1 MEISYIGHSCF
12 RIKGKDTTLV
22 IDPYDPKMT
31 GYKLPKLTSEVVLL
45 SHGHMD
51 HAFIEGVSEYRL
63 LVETPGEYEIA
74 GTFVFGIKT
83 YHDNQKGKERGDN
96 TIFQI
101 DIDGFSLLHLGD
113 LGHEITAETL
123 EKLTDIDVLMIP
135 VGGVYTIDA
144 KVALKVISSVEA
156 SIVVPMHYQTDDL
169 TGLDKKLDGLEVF
182 LEEIGI
188 EGNGVKKVDKLTLR
202 SRSDIPE
209 ESEVYILSPQH

>member
-1 MEISYIGHSCF
+1 
-12 RIKGKDTTLV
+12 
-22 IDPYDPKMT
+22 
-31 GYKLPKLTSEVVLL
+31 
-45 SHGHMD
+45 MD
-51 HAFIEGVSEYRL
+51 HAFIEGVSEHRL

-135 VGGVYTIDA
+135 VGGAYTIDA

-156 SIVVPMHYQTDDL
+156 SIIVPMHYQTDDL